1 MIIDKEHRKKKIK
14 DQVQFIK
21 QKEEKEWR
29 EKQNQIL
36 NKNSEKT
43 NKE

>member
-1 MIIDKEHRKKKIK
+1 MIIDKDHRKKKIK
-14 DQVQFIK
+14 EQVEFIK

-36 NKNSEKT
+36 NKNLQKK
-43 NKE
+43 N